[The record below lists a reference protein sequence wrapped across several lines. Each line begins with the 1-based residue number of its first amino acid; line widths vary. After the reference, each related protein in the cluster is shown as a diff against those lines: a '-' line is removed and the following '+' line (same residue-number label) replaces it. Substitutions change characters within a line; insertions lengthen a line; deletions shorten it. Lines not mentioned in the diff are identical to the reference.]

1 MQLHEG
7 EQKVQS
13 EHLGNFFL
21 IAFIFFGKKGSK
33 IIYQLRV
40 KWGQRSTRRL
50 RRKEGRKYLPGKDG
64 SQQTREVLLSPQ
76 APKAHVW
83 SLEETSQ

>member
-1 MQLHEG
+1 M
-7 EQKVQS
+7 
-13 EHLGNFFL
+13 
-21 IAFIFFGKKGSK
+21 
-33 IIYQLRV
+33 YQLRV
-40 KWGQRSTRRL
+40 KWEQRCTRRL

-64 SQQTREVLLSPQ
+64 SQHTREVLLCPQ